1 MPTITALSSHT
12 FQSAVTAVGNGTA
25 LDTSTVTDLIIQIS
39 GITSA
44 TITFEGSLDGGTNY
58 SPIKAVPIATG
69 TAATTATADG
79 IYRLTI
85 PAYQFQR
92 VRCRVST
99 YSSGTITVKGLY
111 G

>member
-12 FQSAVTAVGNGTA
+12 FQSAATGTGNGTA
-25 LDTSTVTDLIIQIS
+25 LNTSTVTDLIIQIS

-44 TITFEGSLDGGTNY
+44 TITFEGSLDGGTTY

-69 TAATTATADG
+69 SAATTTTADG
-79 IYRLTI
+79 IFRLTV

-99 YSSGTITVKGLY
+99 YASGTINVVGLY